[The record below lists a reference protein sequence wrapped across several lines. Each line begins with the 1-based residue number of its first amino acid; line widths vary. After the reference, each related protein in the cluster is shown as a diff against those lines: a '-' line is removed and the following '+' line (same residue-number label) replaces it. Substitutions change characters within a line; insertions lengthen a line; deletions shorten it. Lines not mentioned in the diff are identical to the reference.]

1 MKRSALPLVPQG
13 RLERENARLKAL
25 VGELTLE
32 LKTRQEVP
40 G

>member
-1 MKRSALPLVPQG
+1 VARPVSG
-13 RLERENARLKAL
+13 ENTRLKAL

-32 LKTRQEVP
+32 LKKSEEIL